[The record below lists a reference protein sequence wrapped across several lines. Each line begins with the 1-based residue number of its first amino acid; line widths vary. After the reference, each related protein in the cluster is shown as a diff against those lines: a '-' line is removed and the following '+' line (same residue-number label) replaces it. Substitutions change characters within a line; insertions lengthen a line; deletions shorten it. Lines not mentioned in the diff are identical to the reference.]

1 MNFVGG
7 MDVWLQ
13 LFVAGTLDEG
23 ELSNSQ
29 PDRSTNEKK
38 PQ

>member
-1 MNFVGG
+1 MNFIGG

-13 LFVAGTLDEG
+13 LFLAGTLDEG
-23 ELSNSQ
+23 ELSNSWS
-29 PDRSTNEKK
+29 DHFKNEEK